1 MATGPDLSSAK
12 GVTDTLNTMFSQLN
26 QLANAGW
33 NAGPFD
39 ENDGNNLMKG
49 FEDFLNILKD
59 YISLL
64 KISSTRGEAKKRD
77 YSCYSLSKHLDELKL
92 IKPKIDDLI
101 RLMDSVK
108 FPNNVRTEIEKFK
121 EWMDSLRKEII
132 KVETDKM
139 ADLKAKGCD
148 SSTGTTAAPPTCTC
162 GIKGKSRIV
171 GGTEATVG
179 SSFVSLKRFCF
190 NNARLSLI
198 YFNSSAWEMA
208 MDCCS

>member
-1 MATGPDLSSAK
+1 MATRPDLSSAK
-12 GVTDTLNTMFSQLN
+12 GVTDTLNNMFSQLN

-39 ENDGNNLMKG
+39 ENDGDNLMKG
-49 FEDFLNILKD
+49 FEDLENMLLYD
-59 YISLL
+59 YINLL
-64 KISSTRGEAKKRD
+64 KISSTRGEARKRD

-148 SSTGTTAAPPTCTC
+148 SSSGSTAAPPTCTC

-179 SSFVSLKRFCF
+179 PSFVFDML
-190 NNARLSLI
+190 
-198 YFNSSAWEMA
+198 
-208 MDCCS
+208 

>member
-1 MATGPDLSSAK
+1 MATRPDLSSAK
-12 GVTDTLNTMFSQLN
+12 GVTDTINTMGSQVK
-26 QLANAGW
+26 QLAKLVAGQI
-33 NAGPFD
+33 D
-39 ENDGNNLMKG
+39 RNDRNNLMKG
-49 FEDFLNILKD
+49 FEDLENILYD

-64 KISSTRGEAKKRD
+64 KISSTRGGARKRD

-108 FPNNVRTEIEKFK
+108 FPNNVSTEIEKFK

-179 SSFVSLKRFCF
+179 PSFVSLKRFCF